1 MKRSSGKAQ
10 QLGQSERLTHVST
23 SSVDLRDAASSVLPS
38 AGESRQSP
46 FRVAVFA
53 SGGGSNFQVLIDRV
67 AAGELDVKL
76 ELLICDRP
84 NARAIERAEQA
95 GINCWVFHPKE
106 YSSREAYEHEIVA
119 ELQRRGIDLIVM
131 AGYMRLVT
139 NVLVEPFYGR
149 MINIHPALL
158 PSFKGAHGI
167 TDALAYGAKVTGVTV
182 HYVSLEMDAG
192 PIIAQHAVPIQ
203 EDDTELSLATRLHA
217 VEHMLLPEVVRWIR
231 EGRVQIVGSRTV
243 IQ

>member
-1 MKRSSGKAQ
+1 MERTWNAGDSG
-10 QLGQSERLTHVST
+10 
-23 SSVDLRDAASSVLPS
+23 LPDQT
-38 AGESRQSP
+38 EQSP
-46 FRVAVFA
+46 FRIAVFA

-67 AAGELDVKL
+67 VAGDLDVKL

-84 NARAIERAEQA
+84 QAKALERAELA
-95 GINCWVFHPKE
+95 GIDTWVFRPKE
-106 YSSREAYEHEIVA
+106 YASREAYEQEIVA

-167 TDALAYGAKVTGVTV
+167 SDALSYGAKVTGVTV
-182 HYVSLEMDAG
+182 HFVSLEMDAG
-192 PIIAQHAVPIQ
+192 PIIAQQAVSVQ
-203 EDDTELSLATRLHA
+203 EGDTEDSLAARIHA
-217 VEHMLLPEVVRWIR
+217 VEHTLLPEAIRLIR
-231 EGRVQIVGSRTV
+231 EGRVRIVGNRTV
-243 IQ
+243 IES

>member
-1 MKRSSGKAQ
+1 MIRTGNSEESGQLEQPEQSS
-10 QLGQSERLTHVST
+10 ST
-23 SSVDLRDAASSVLPS
+23 K
-38 AGESRQSP
+38 SP

-67 AAGELDVKL
+67 AAGDLDVKL

-84 NARAIERAEQA
+84 QAKALERAKLA
-95 GINCWVFHPKE
+95 GIDTWVFRPKE
-106 YSSREAYEHEIVA
+106 YASREAYEQEIVA
-119 ELQRRGIDLIVM
+119 ELQRRGVDLIVM

-167 TDALAYGAKVTGVTV
+167 AD
-182 HYVSLEMDAG
+182 EMDAG
-192 PIIAQHAVPIQ
+192 PIIAQQAVVVQ
-203 EDDTELSLATRLHA
+203 EDDTEESLASRIHA
-217 VEHMLLPEVVRWIR
+217 VEHTLLPEAIRWIR
-231 EGRVQIVGSRTV
+231 EGRVSIDGNRTV
-243 IQ
+243 VVR